1 MAKDPI
7 LDLNTLIE
15 RPKIAIDGTSYEI
28 LSPEELSILDSQCF
42 TFWGGEIERLSEDK
56 DKGAELSSLIDTV
69 ARKVLVGVPP
79 KVFAKLTGAQKF
91 RVVEVFTVLLLRDK
105 MGAVGAVAQVM
116 KGLTPSPK
124 NPSIGEKSSPAS
136 SGSSAEIPAGG
147 SAKRRRR

>member
-15 RPKIAIDGTSYEI
+15 RPKITIDGVPYEI
-28 LSPEELSILDSQCF
+28 LSPEELSILDSQAF
-42 TFWGGEIERLSEDK
+42 TFWGGEIERLSKEK
-56 DKGAELSSLIDTV
+56 DKGEELSSLIDTV
-69 ARKVLVGVPP
+69 ARKVLVSVPAT
-79 KVFAKLTGAQKF
+79 VFAKLTGAQKF

-116 KGLTPSPK
+116 KGLAPST
-124 NPSIGEKSSPAS
+124 GEKSSPAS

-147 SAKRRRR
+147 SRKRRRR